1 MSTHIRIEGR
11 AGRITLARPKALNA
25 LTREMIRDIDA
36 ALCAWAGDP
45 AVALLVVDGEG
56 ERAFCAGGDITY
68 IYHVARAGDLEAAR
82 SFWREEYIVNTRL
95 ARFPKPVIALMQG
108 FTMGGGIGLGGH
120 ASHRIVGASSRV
132 SMPECAIGLVPDI
145 GASHL
150 LAQSPGR
157 LGEYLGLTGHRMG
170 SADAILAGFADFHIS
185 EARWPELVA
194 AAVETGDAG
203 IFAAAAEPPPPAAL
217 AEHRDAIDTAF
228 SKDDLPAIRAA
239 LPDTAWG
246 RETGEILDRQSAL
259 SMAATLRLVRAA
271 RAEPGVEK
279 ALTREFRFSWRAC
292 SEGEHVEGIRAAV
305 IDKDR
310 KPRWRDDILSLEP
323 ARVDAMLAPLGP
335 DELELPDLPQ
345 RSTAP

>member
-25 LTREMIRDIDA
+25 LTLEMIRAIDA
-36 ALCAWAGDP
+36 ALRAWSDDP
-45 AVALLVVDGEG
+45 AVHLLVIDAEG
-56 ERAFCAGGDITY
+56 ERAFCAGGDIAFVHRT
-68 IYHVARAGDLEAAR
+68 ASTGDLEAGR
-82 SFWREEYIVNTRL
+82 TFWREEYTVNTRL
-95 ARFPKPVIALMQG
+95 ARFPKPVVALMQG
-108 FTMGGGIGLGGH
+108 YTMGGGVGIGGH
-120 ASHRIVGASSRV
+120 ASHRIVGASSRIA
-132 SMPECAIGLVPDI
+132 MPECGIGLVPDI
-145 GASHL
+145 GGTHL
-150 LAQSPGR
+150 LARAPGR

-170 SADAILAGFADFHIS
+170 PGDAILAGFADFHIS
-185 EARWPELVA
+185 EARWTELVA

-228 SKDDLPAIRAA
+228 AKEDLPAIRAA

-246 RETGEILDRQSAL
+246 RETAEILDRQSAL

-279 ALTREFRFSWRAC
+279 ALTREFRFSWRSC

-310 KPRWRDDILSLEP
+310 RPRWRDDILSLEP

-335 DELELPDLPQ
+335 DELDLLDLPG
-345 RSTAP
+345 RSTAT